1 MNEFANL
8 VEYGLIAVV
17 IAVSIIAAF
26 CLRGVWN
33 AARKLLNKGERNAD

>member
-1 MNEFANL
+1 MNEFANM
-8 VEYGLIAVV
+8 VEYGLILALAVASV
-17 IAVSIIAAF
+17 IAAF